1 LRAVLVDAALGEV
14 VGAAAGDDQR
24 APAVA
29 FGEGRNV
36 SVCGAVE
43 EEEEEE
49 EEMVVVE
56 QK

>member
-36 SVCGAVE
+36 LVCGAVK
-43 EEEEEE
+43 EEEE